1 MIDYSPDA
9 AWPPLPSAITT
20 AHREWDAWQQSGSDA
35 LSAFYGSATAS
46 GHARP
51 SQYAGGL
58 VGAVSRLFWGR
69 PLPVGQTRKRLHH
82 PLASTIA
89 ERSADVLFSKELALE
104 VTGNDTE
111 LQAILDGNGWQS
123 LLPEVAQVAAG
134 IGGVYLRAS
143 WDTDV
148 ADHVLMDYARA
159 DQAVP
164 TFAFRKLQQV
174 TFWRVVGEDGQR
186 VWRHLEGHERGR
198 TVHRLYEG
206 TPDKLGALRP
216 LQDRPETAWLAPLVT
231 EDYIETGIDRL
242 AVTYIPNVR
251 PVARWSKTPEARALG
266 KADVEDALDLLD
278 ALDEDL
284 NSERRD
290 VRLGKGRLL
299 VASSLLDNLGAGQGA
314 ALDLDREVYEQV
326 TFAQGPNASIDQM
339 IHGEQFDMRT
349 VEWLDKIKA
358 RSAEIVFSCGYSPQT
373 FGLPDTA
380 ATTATEVESRE
391 KRTAETRDRKA
402 RYWTVGL
409 EEFLRT
415 CTALQVAQFGKGQEV
430 EVKVSF
436 PPYTLPTIKDA
447 AQVVAVAGDAMSTRT
462 KVTLLHPDWDT
473 DQVDDEVAEIKAGTP
488 DPSVT
493 VVDPF
498 GRMGTTDQPTDEPGT
513 DSPPAVPAA

>member
-1 MIDYSPDA
+1 MIEYATDA
-9 AWPPLPSAITT
+9 SWPPLPPAITT
-20 AHREWDAWQQSGSDA
+20 AHREWDAWQRGSDA
-35 LSAFYGSATAS
+35 LSAFYGTQGGNTAS
-46 GHARP
+46 GYVRP
-51 SQYAGGL
+51 SQYAGGI

-82 PLASTIA
+82 PLAATIA
-89 ERSADVLFSKELALE
+89 ERSADVLFSQELGID
-104 VTGNDTE
+104 VTGDDAH
-111 LQAILDGNGWQS
+111 LSAILDGNGWQS

-134 IGGVYLRAS
+134 TGGVYLRAS
-143 WDTDV
+143 WDTGV
-148 ADHVLMDYARA
+148 ADHVLIDYARA

-164 TFAFRKLQQV
+164 SFAFRKLQTV
-174 TFWRVVGEDGQR
+174 TFWRIVAEDGHR

-206 TPDKLGALRP
+206 TADKLGRLVS

-242 AVTYIPNVR
+242 AVTYVPNKR
-251 PVARWSKTPEARALG
+251 PVDRWSNVPQARALG
-266 KADVEDALDLLD
+266 GADIEDALDLLD

-284 NSERRD
+284 NGERRD
-290 VRLGKGRLL
+290 VRLGKGRLM
-299 VASSLLDNLGAGQGA
+299 VASALLDNLGAGQGA
-314 ALDLDREVYEQV
+314 AMDLDREVYEQV
-326 TFAQGPNASIDQM
+326 TFAQGQNASIDQM

-358 RSAEIVFSCGYSPQT
+358 RCAEIVFSAGYSPQT

-415 CTALQVAQFGKGQEV
+415 CTALQSAQFSKGQEV

-436 PPYTLPTIKDA
+436 PPYTLPTMKDA

-462 KVTLLHPDWDT
+462 KVEILHPDWDT
-473 DQVDDEVAEIKAGTP
+473 DQVDAEVAEIKAGTP

-498 GRMGTTDQPTDEPGT
+498 GRMGTTDQPAVE
-513 DSPPAVPAA
+513 DSPTATPAA